1 LERLKTVTE
10 VHVRDYVQQHA
21 IVDVKADVE
30 KHVQE
35 VALDNVEAIVL
46 EVAVL
51 IVQKDVVVAVQ
62 EVALTNAD

>member
-1 LERLKTVTE
+1 ME
-10 VHVRDYVQQHA
+10 VRVQGFALQHA

-35 VALDNVEAIVL
+35 VAKINVVETAQG
-46 EVAVL
+46 VAVL

-62 EVALTNAD
+62 EVALTNVD

>member
-1 LERLKTVTE
+1 ME
-10 VHVRDYVQQHA
+10 VRVQGFALQHA

>member
-1 LERLKTVTE
+1 ME
-10 VHVRDYVQQHA
+10 VRVQGFVLQHA

-35 VALDNVEAIVL
+35 VAKINVVETAQ

-51 IVQKDVVVAVQ
+51 IVLKDVAVD
-62 EVALTNAD
+62 VPKDAVTNAD

>member
-1 LERLKTVTE
+1 M
-10 VHVRDYVQQHA
+10 
-21 IVDVKADVE
+21 DVKADVE

-51 IVQKDVVVAVQ
+51 IVLKDVAVD
-62 EVALTNAD
+62 VPKDAVTNAD

>member
-1 LERLKTVTE
+1 ME
-10 VHVRDYVQQHA
+10 VRVQGFALQHA

-35 VALDNVEAIVL
+35 VAKINVVETAQ

-51 IVQKDVVVAVQ
+51 TVQKDVVVAVQ

>member
-1 LERLKTVTE
+1 ME
-10 VHVRDYVQQHA
+10 VRVQGFAPQHA

-35 VALDNVEAIVL
+35 VAKINVVETAQ

-51 IVQKDVVVAVQ
+51 IVLKDVAVD
-62 EVALTNAD
+62 VPKDAVTNAD

>member
-1 LERLKTVTE
+1 ME
-10 VHVRDYVQQHA
+10 VRVQGFAPQHA

-62 EVALTNAD
+62 EVALTNVG

>member
-1 LERLKTVTE
+1 ME
-10 VHVRDYVQQHA
+10 VRVQGFALQHA

-35 VALDNVEAIVL
+35 VAKINVVETAQ

-51 IVQKDVVVAVQ
+51 IVLKDVAVD
-62 EVALTNAD
+62 VPKDALTNAD